1 MPIYD
6 AAYGW
11 RDRCRSRDVRTLSM
25 QAEAIVAE
33 QTSRNRY
40 QQPFPLPPREIELT
54 VRIEM
59 PEGTGADVGI
69 DADFEP
75 PPPSTWEDS
84 LQQRLYQGV
93 HGGLA
98 NVGAPLP
105 EGGIGVQLI
114 NIRILPPLENVAG
127 ADDVQR
133 FGETLEALT
142 AATVSALWTGVI
154 NLGSPT
160 DP

>member
-1 MPIYD
+1 
-6 AAYGW
+6 
-11 RDRCRSRDVRTLSM
+11 M

-54 VRIEM
+54 VRLEM
-59 PEGTGADVGI
+59 PEETGADVGI
-69 DADFEP
+69 DAVFDP
-75 PPPSTWEDS
+75 PPPPTWEDS

-93 HGGLA
+93 QSGLA

-105 EGGIGVQLI
+105 EGGIGVHLI
-114 NIRILPPLENVAG
+114 NIRILPPLESVAG
-127 ADDVQR
+127 TDDVQR
-133 FGETLEALT
+133 LGETLEALT

-154 NLGSPT
+154 TLGSPSE
-160 DP
+160 P